1 MATSPSPV
9 PAPAP
14 APAMGP
20 REWGLLLLLSGLW
33 GGSFF
38 FGKVAVGEW
47 PPLMVVQARCALAA
61 AALYLVLRARG
72 LDLKVGGAMWRNFF
86 GMGLLNNLIPFCL
99 IFWSQTQL
107 PSGLSAILNATTP
120 VFGVLVAHCFG
131 QNERATPL
139 KLAGVLAG
147 LCGVAILMGP
157 DALAGFSGP
166 LLAQLAGLGAALSY
180 GFSGLYG
187 RRFRELPPLV
197 TATGQLTAT
206 SMMMLPIVLIFAPP
220 WDLPLPSLQ
229 AAGALVGL
237 ALVSTALAY
246 VIFFQIMQRA
256 GATNAM
262 LVTFLIPVSA
272 ILLGVGL
279 LGESLLPRHFA
290 GMAAIFAG
298 LALIDGRLLRRRR
311 EGALP

>member
-1 MATSPSPV
+1 MAPIPV
-9 PAPAP
+9 SP
-14 APAMGP
+14 APAMGL
-20 REWGLLLLLSGLW
+20 REWLLLLLLSVLW

-47 PPLMVVQARCALAA
+47 PPLMVVVSRCVLAA
-61 AALYLVLRARG
+61 GALYVVLRARG
-72 LDLKVGGAMWRNFF
+72 LDMAVGGAMWRSFF

-107 PSGLSAILNATTP
+107 PTGLSAILNATTP
-120 VFGVLVAHCFG
+120 FFGVLVAHLFG
-131 QNERATPL
+131 RNERATPL

-147 LCGVAILMGP
+147 ICGVAILMGP
-157 DALAGFSGP
+157 EARSGFDGS

-180 GFSGLYG
+180 GFAGLYG

-197 TATGQLTAT
+197 TATGQLSAT
-206 SMMMLPIVLIFAPP
+206 SVMMVPIVLVFAPP
-220 WDLPLPSLQ
+220 WALPVPSWPV
-229 AAGALVGL
+229 AGALIGL

-246 VIFFQIMQRA
+246 VIFFEIMRRA
-256 GATNAM
+256 GATNVM

-279 LGESLLPRHFA
+279 LGESLLPRHVA

-298 LALIDGRLLRRRR
+298 LALIDGRVFRRLRRS
-311 EGALP
+311 ATT